1 MTDTAE
7 PLLTVDSAAEPGTVV
22 LALRGELDPHTAPI
36 LDDHVGRALDAGA
49 STVVLDLAAL
59 SFIDSSGLRSVIAAH
74 KGLAERGGT
83 LVLRAPGPTTQR
95 LLDVTGLDDLLVVEP

>member
-7 PLLTVDSAAEPGTVV
+7 PLLTVEAAAEPGTVV

-36 LDDHVGRALDAGA
+36 LDEHVNRALDAGA
-49 STVVLDLAAL
+49 TTVILELAAL

-74 KGLAERGGT
+74 KALGERGGT
-83 LVLRAPGPTTQR
+83 LVLRSPGPTTQR
-95 LLDVTGLDDLLVVEP
+95 LLDVTGLTDLLVVES